1 MIMLQHLFLDLRKYE
16 YLQIYSSGKLE
27 GQGMYVGLVEDNNQT
42 FLCWRNEKGNKI
54 YTNINFI
61 SIEKLST
68 DDNCGHHNYPNC
80 NCDPNYN
87 D

>member
-1 MIMLQHLFLDLRKYE
+1 MQQQSFLNLKEYE
-16 YLQIYSSGKLE
+16 YIQIYSSGKLE
-27 GQGMYVGLVEDNNQT
+27 GSGMYVGMFEDNNQL
-42 FLCWRNEKGNKI
+42 FLCWRNSSGNKI

-61 SIEKLST
+61 SVERLSNP
-68 DDNCGHHNYPNC
+68 DSYGHQNYPNC

>member
-1 MIMLQHLFLDLRKYE
+1 MQQHSFLNFKEYE

-27 GQGMYVGLVEDNNQT
+27 GQGMYVGLFEDNNQL
-42 FLCWRNEKGNKI
+42 FLCWRNEKGHKI

-61 SIEKLST
+61 SVERLSNN
-68 DDNCGHHNYPNC
+68 DNYDHQKYPNC

>member
-1 MIMLQHLFLDLRKYE
+1 MQQHSFLNLKEYE
-16 YLQIYSSGKLE
+16 YIQIYSSGKLE
-27 GQGMYVGLVEDNNQT
+27 GSGMYVGMFEDNNQL

-61 SIEKLST
+61 SVERLSNP
-68 DDNCGHHNYPNC
+68 DPYGHQNNPNC
-80 NCDPNYN
+80 NCDPNYM

>member
-1 MIMLQHLFLDLRKYE
+1 MQQHSFLNFKEYE

-27 GQGMYVGLVEDNNQT
+27 GQGMYVGLFEDNNQL

-61 SIEKLST
+61 SVERLSNNNNY
-68 DDNCGHHNYPNC
+68 DYQKYPNC
-80 NCDPNYN
+80 NCDPNYL

>member
-1 MIMLQHLFLDLRKYE
+1 MRHHSFLNLKEYE
-16 YLQIYSSGKLE
+16 YIQIYSSGKLE
-27 GQGMYVGLVEDNNQT
+27 GSGMYVGMFEDNNQL

-61 SIEKLST
+61 SVERLSNR
-68 DDNCGHHNYPNC
+68 DPYSYQKYPNC

>member
-1 MIMLQHLFLDLRKYE
+1 MRVILKHSFLDLREYE
-16 YLQIYSSGKLE
+16 YIQIYSSGNLE
-27 GQGMYVGLVEDNNQT
+27 GQGMYVGMVEECNQL

-54 YTNINFI
+54 YTDINFI
-61 SIEKLST
+61 SIERLSSKP
-68 DDNCGHHNYPNC
+68 DHYNYPHC

>member
-1 MIMLQHLFLDLRKYE
+1 MQQQSFLNLKEYE
-16 YLQIYSSGKLE
+16 YIQIYSSGKLE
-27 GQGMYVGLVEDNNQT
+27 GSGMYVGMFEDNNQL

-61 SIEKLST
+61 SVERLSNP
-68 DDNCGHHNYPNC
+68 DSYRYQNYPNC
-80 NCDPNYN
+80 NCDPNFM

>member
-1 MIMLQHLFLDLRKYE
+1 MVLKHSFLNFKEYE

-27 GQGMYVGLVEDNNQT
+27 GQGMYVGLFEDNHQL
-42 FLCWRNEKGNKI
+42 FLCWRNEKGNKV

-61 SIEKLST
+61 SIERLSNN
-68 DDNCGHHNYPNC
+68 DNYDRQKYPNC
-80 NCDPNYN
+80 NCDPNYL

>member
-1 MIMLQHLFLDLRKYE
+1 MRQHSFLNFREYE

-27 GQGMYVGLVEDNNQT
+27 GSGMYVGLFEDNNQL
-42 FLCWRNEKGNKI
+42 FLCWRNEKGNTV
-54 YTNINFI
+54 YTNIDFI
-61 SIEKLST
+61 SVERLS
-68 DDNCGHHNYPNC
+68 NNVNYQKYPNC